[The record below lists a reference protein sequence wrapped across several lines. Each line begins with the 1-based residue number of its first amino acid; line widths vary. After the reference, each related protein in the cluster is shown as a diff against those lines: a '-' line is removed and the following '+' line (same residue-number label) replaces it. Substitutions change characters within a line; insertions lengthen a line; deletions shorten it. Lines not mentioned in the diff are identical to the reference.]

1 MSKKWRGKQRWKHHG
16 DLNCRLLAA
25 EVALDQAQQIL
36 SSRLKPLVFGENL
49 SLPME
54 VYSGSLNAVGKALG
68 HVRSALAIM
77 KHQQKTLRRYLREPT

>member
-1 MSKKWRGKQRWKHHG
+1 MSGKWRGKRKWKHHG

-36 SSRLKPLVFGENL
+36 SKHLKPLVFGENP
-49 SLPME
+49 SLPYE
-54 VYSGSLNAVGKALG
+54 VYKKSLTSLGKAIG

-77 KHQQKTLRRYLREPT
+77 KHQQKTLRRYMKGPT